1 MSNLLDLPAELF
13 QMVIH
18 ELVIASKDP
27 SYPWRP
33 SPHPGIGQLWKLRGV
48 CRSFAAEI
56 EREVFSQQPREFYS
70 HRNIQR
76 LIKTH
81 FSRFVSQVSRKPGS
95 VNEKMFTRL
104 QRMVQYI
111 VEQVEY
117 EDKEQRNEVID
128 KTYNGLSKILMMDD
142 VLHALWCDSVGCS
155 RCSKLL
161 GSELPI
167 RLPYHDK
174 FCAALAA
181 GNHRLLSKILPKL
194 DAKDR
199 DQFITAQPIC
209 FAIRVRDLT
218 SLNNIL
224 RYLET
229 QPPSTQISLTSYYGM
244 FSISRCIS
252 ITLSQKYHPAAQ
264 LLLDYY
270 EKNLPCPPSRIY
282 SGWVAQASANCS
294 LDQLQALKA
303 VLRFNAG
310 SRNLIEH
317 DTLAAVYAKGSS
329 AAIQEVLQHVEDIN
343 GGTLLTAPIFIA
355 VRSGRP
361 IAIQACLQA
370 GANVNLSMRPNMRAI
385 GRTHITPVETA
396 VHRHDVSIVRTLI
409 ENGATIPHIS
419 KWPTHARTYRL
430 LYEAA
435 SKLTDVV
442 LPDLEHFKRCN
453 KNDLKALK
461 Y

>member
-1 MSNLLDLPAELF
+1 
-13 QMVIH
+13 
-18 ELVIASKDP
+18 
-27 SYPWRP
+27 
-33 SPHPGIGQLWKLRGV
+33 
-48 CRSFAAEI
+48 
-56 EREVFSQQPREFYS
+56 
-70 HRNIQR
+70 
-76 LIKTH
+76 
-81 FSRFVSQVSRKPGS
+81 
-95 VNEKMFTRL
+95 
-104 QRMVQYI
+104 
-111 VEQVEY
+111 
-117 EDKEQRNEVID
+117 
-128 KTYNGLSKILMMDD
+128 
-142 VLHALWCDSVGCS
+142 
-155 RCSKLL
+155 
-161 GSELPI
+161 
-167 RLPYHDK
+167 
-174 FCAALAA
+174 
-181 GNHRLLSKILPKL
+181 
-194 DAKDR
+194 
-199 DQFITAQPIC
+199 
-209 FAIRVRDLT
+209 
-218 SLNNIL
+218 
-224 RYLET
+224 
-229 QPPSTQISLTSYYGM
+229 
-244 FSISRCIS
+244 
-252 ITLSQKYHPAAQ
+252 
-264 LLLDYY
+264 
-270 EKNLPCPPSRIY
+270 
-282 SGWVAQASANCS
+282 
-294 LDQLQALKA
+294 
-303 VLRFNAG
+303 
-310 SRNLIEH
+310 LIEH

>member
-128 KTYNGLSKILMMDD
+128 KTYSGLIQM
-142 VLHALWCDSVGCS
+142 
-155 RCSKLL
+155 
-161 GSELPI
+161 
-167 RLPYHDK
+167 
-174 FCAALAA
+174 
-181 GNHRLLSKILPKL
+181 
-194 DAKDR
+194 
-199 DQFITAQPIC
+199 
-209 FAIRVRDLT
+209 RDLT
-218 SLNNIL
+218 SLNTIL

-229 QPPSTQISLTSYYGM
+229 QSPSIQISLTSTYGM
-244 FSISRCIS
+244 FSLSRCTK
-252 ITLSQKYHPAAQ
+252 ITLWKKYLPAAQ

-270 EKNLPCPPSRIY
+270 EKNLPYPSNKIY
-282 SGWVAQASANCS
+282 SGWVGEASANCS
-294 LDQLQALKA
+294 LDQLEALKA
-303 VLRFNAG
+303 VLRFNTG
-310 SRNLIEH
+310 SKNMIGP
-317 DTLAAVYAKGSS
+317 DTLGAVYAKGNST
-329 AAIQEVLQHVEDIN
+329 AIEEVLQHVEDIN
-343 GGTLLTAPIFIA
+343 KGTNLTAPMFIA

-361 IAIQACLQA
+361 IAIRACLQA
-370 GANVNLSMRPNMRAI
+370 GANVNLSMRPDMRAT
-385 GRTHITPVETA
+385 GRTHITPLETA
-396 VHRHDVSIVRTLI
+396 VHRYDVSIARTLI
-409 ENGATIPHIS
+409 ESGATIPHIS
-419 KWPTHARTYRL
+419 KWPTHERTYRL
-430 LYEAA
+430 LHEAA

-442 LPDLEHFKRCN
+442 LPGLEHFKRCN
-453 KNDLKALK
+453 KNDSKAFK

>member
-1 MSNLLDLPAELF
+1 MANLSDLPAELF

-18 ELVIASKDP
+18 ELVITSKDP
-27 SYPWRP
+27 SDSWRP
-33 SPHPGIGQLWKLRGV
+33 SPHPSTGQLWKLRGV
-48 CRSFAAEI
+48 SRSFAAEI

-70 HRNIQR
+70 HRNVQR
-76 LIKTH
+76 LVKTH
-81 FSRFVSQVSRKPGS
+81 FSRFMLQVSRKPGS
-95 VNEKMFTRL
+95 VNQMMFTWL

-117 EDKEQRNEVID
+117 EDKEKRTEVID
-128 KTYNGLSKILMMDD
+128 KTYNGLSKILPMDD
-142 VLHALWCDSVGCS
+142 VIHALWCDSVGCS
-155 RCSKLL
+155 NCSRLL
-161 GSELPI
+161 GLELPI

-181 GNHRLLSKILPKL
+181 SNHRLLSKILPKL
-194 DAKDR
+194 DTTDR
-199 DQFITAQPIC
+199 DRLITTQPIL
-209 FAIRVRDLT
+209 FAVQMRDLT
-218 SLNNIL
+218 SLNTIL

-229 QPPSTQISLTSYYGM
+229 QLTSTQIFFTAEYEM

-252 ITLSQKYHPAAQ
+252 ITLWEKYLPAAQ

-270 EKNLPCPPSRIY
+270 EKNLPCPSSRTY
-282 SGWVAQASANCS
+282 SGWVAEASANCS

-303 VLRFNAG
+303 VLRFNTG
-310 SRNLIEH
+310 RRNLIGP
-317 DTLAAVYAKGSS
+317 DTLGAVYAQGNST
-329 AAIQEVLQHVEDIN
+329 AIKEVLQHVEDIN
-343 GGTLLTAPIFIA
+343 KGTLSTAPIFIA
-355 VRSGRP
+355 VRSGRA

-370 GANVNLSMRPNMRAI
+370 GANVNLSVRPNMRAI
-385 GRTHITPVETA
+385 GRTHITPLETA
-396 VHRHDVSIVRTLI
+396 AHRHDVSIVRTLI
-409 ENGATIPHIS
+409 ESGATIPHIS

-430 LYEAA
+430 LHEAA

-453 KNDLKALK
+453 KNDLKALR

>member
-128 KTYNGLSKILMMDD
+128 KTYSGLIQM
-142 VLHALWCDSVGCS
+142 
-155 RCSKLL
+155 
-161 GSELPI
+161 
-167 RLPYHDK
+167 
-174 FCAALAA
+174 
-181 GNHRLLSKILPKL
+181 
-194 DAKDR
+194 
-199 DQFITAQPIC
+199 
-209 FAIRVRDLT
+209 RDLT
-218 SLNNIL
+218 SLNTIL

-229 QPPSTQISLTSYYGM
+229 QSPSIQISLTSTYGM
-244 FSISRCIS
+244 FSLSRCTK
-252 ITLSQKYHPAAQ
+252 ITLWKKYLPAAQ

-270 EKNLPCPPSRIY
+270 EKNLPYPSNKIY
-282 SGWVAQASANCS
+282 SGWVGEASANCS
-294 LDQLQALKA
+294 LDQLEALKA
-303 VLRFNAG
+303 VLRFNTG
-310 SRNLIEH
+310 SKNMIGP
-317 DTLAAVYAKGSS
+317 DTLGAVYAKGNST
-329 AAIQEVLQHVEDIN
+329 AIEEVLQHVEDIN
-343 GGTLLTAPIFIA
+343 KGTNLTAPMFIA

-361 IAIQACLQA
+361 IAIRACLQA
-370 GANVNLSMRPNMRAI
+370 GANVNLSMRPDMRAT
-385 GRTHITPVETA
+385 GRTHITPLETA
-396 VHRHDVSIVRTLI
+396 VHRYDVSIARTLI
-409 ENGATIPHIS
+409 ESGATIPHIS
-419 KWPTHARTYRL
+419 KWPTHERTYRL
-430 LYEAA
+430 LHEAA

-442 LPDLEHFKRCN
+442 LPGLEHFKRCN
-453 KNDLKALK
+453 KNDLKTFK